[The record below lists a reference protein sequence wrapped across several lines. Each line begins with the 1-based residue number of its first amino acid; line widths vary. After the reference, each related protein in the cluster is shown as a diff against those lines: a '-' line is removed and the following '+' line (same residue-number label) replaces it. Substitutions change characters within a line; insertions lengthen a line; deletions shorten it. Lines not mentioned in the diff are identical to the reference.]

1 MPPSIPATK
10 SILDDTLEE
19 WRRTIAINLEAV
31 YMGSKLVAP
40 VMVAQK
46 SGRIIHISSIQ
57 GFASSGLCGSYNAA
71 KGAIIAYTKSMAVEL
86 APHGILVNAIA
97 PGFMVTPM
105 SVVNGVDE
113 TTTPEFIDWYIDQP
127 QDSAGAQRPAGG
139 CLRHGRVPRL
149 RLLPLHDRA
158 IAGGRRRID
167 EHVLEQEKPGKRQEG
182 TDHEQPLP
190 RLSRRDFV
198 LTSAMLAGGTAL
210 GGLSR
215 GAAAQAK
222 EMDFWYWGEQE
233 LPGLQ
238 KYVNDSVAAYKA
250 ATVKPMLQDTAVV
263 ISQFQTAAAAGKA
276 PDIQYLWNG
285 IYHMES
291 VWLGYVKGLKGL
303 VKDDV
308 LQASN
313 PTLLSHFGGDIY
325 RTGWYPLPMF
335 WCYNKTLF
343 EKAGLDPEAP
353 PKTWDELLA
362 ACEKLKTAGI
372 EPLGGG
378 IQDGY
383 WSEWYITHSL
393 PQQLDSL
400 GEAVELFIGDKDFRD
415 PKYHEHWV
423 KLEELK
429 KKGYLNKDMSS
440 LELYPGIDLVVAG
453 KVAIG
458 QTIGT
463 RLPGRQQGH
472 RRQDRLHDH
481 AGLRQGQARGRSRGR
496 RSGPRHLHQCGRSR
510 SGGGLPRIP
519 AVAGAAQ
526 GLLGGD
532 GLASLQ
538 HHLRFER
545 DPGSL
550 GARAVGELGPE
561 AQHLQR
567 HQPDAGPVL

>member
-1 MPPSIPATK
+1 
-10 SILDDTLEE
+10 
-19 WRRTIAINLEAV
+19 
-31 YMGSKLVAP
+31 
-40 VMVAQK
+40 
-46 SGRIIHISSIQ
+46 
-57 GFASSGLCGSYNAA
+57 
-71 KGAIIAYTKSMAVEL
+71 
-86 APHGILVNAIA
+86 
-97 PGFMVTPM
+97 M
-105 SVVNGVDE
+105 SN
-113 TTTPEFIDWYIDQP
+113 
-127 QDSAGAQRPAGG
+127 
-139 CLRHGRVPRL
+139 PRL
-149 RLLPLHDRA
+149 TKLN
-158 IAGGRRRID
+158 
-167 EHVLEQEKPGKRQEG
+167 
-182 TDHEQPLP
+182 
-190 RLSRRDFV
+190 RRDFV

-215 GAAAQAK
+215 GASAQAK

-263 ISQFQTAAAAGKA
+263 ISQFQTAAAAGNA
-276 PDIQYLWNG
+276 PDLQYLWNG

-303 VKDDV
+303 VKEDI

-415 PKYHEHWV
+415 PKYHQHWV
-423 KLEELK
+423 KLEELQ
-429 KKGYLNKDMSS
+429 KKGYLNKDMPS
-440 LELYPGIDLVVAG
+440 LELYPGIDLVVQG

-463 RLPGRQQGH
+463 RLPADSKATGGKIGYMTMPVFGTGKLAGVPVVDVQGLGISTNAEDPAAAAAFLEFLQSPEQLKAFWAATGWLPSNTTFDASVIEDASVRGLWENWGLKPNISNVTNLMPGQFYERAAIPTGQQ
-472 RRQDRLHDH
+472 
-481 AGLRQGQARGRSRGR
+481 
-496 RSGPRHLHQCGRSR
+496 
-510 SGGGLPRIP
+510 I
-519 AVAGAAQ
+519 VAGAMTGEQA
-526 GLLGGD
+526 
-532 GLASLQ
+532 
-538 HHLRFER
+538 
-545 DPGSL
+545 
-550 GARAVGELGPE
+550 GELAANTAKE
-561 AQHLQR
+561 WR
-567 HQPDAGPVL
+567 DFNPDMVENYRKWVKDLSAG

>member
-1 MPPSIPATK
+1 MSRA
-10 SILDDTLEE
+10 
-19 WRRTIAINLEAV
+19 
-31 YMGSKLVAP
+31 
-40 VMVAQK
+40 
-46 SGRIIHISSIQ
+46 
-57 GFASSGLCGSYNAA
+57 GF
-71 KGAIIAYTKSMAVEL
+71 
-86 APHGILVNAIA
+86 
-97 PGFMVTPM
+97 
-105 SVVNGVDE
+105 
-113 TTTPEFIDWYIDQP
+113 
-127 QDSAGAQRPAGG
+127 
-139 CLRHGRVPRL
+139 
-149 RLLPLHDRA
+149 
-158 IAGGRRRID
+158 
-167 EHVLEQEKPGKRQEG
+167 
-182 TDHEQPLP
+182 P

-198 LTSAMLAGGTAL
+198 LASAMLAGGTAL
-210 GGLSR
+210 GGLAR

-238 KYVNDSVAAYKA
+238 KYVEESVAAYKA

-276 PDIQYLWNG
+276 PDLQYLWNG

-291 VWLGYVKGLKGL
+291 VWLGYVKGLKGV
-303 VKDDV
+303 VKDDI

-343 EKAGLDPEAP
+343 EQAGLDPEAP

-415 PKYHEHWV
+415 PKYHQHWV
-423 KLEELK
+423 KLAELK
-429 KKGYLNKDMSS
+429 TRGYLNKDMSS

-463 RLPGRQQGH
+463 RLPADSKATGGKIGYMTMPVFGTGKLAGVPIVDVQGLGISTNAEDPAAAAAFLEFLQSPEQLKAFWDATGWLPSNTSFDASVIQDASVRGLWENWGLKPNISNVTNLMPGQFYERAAIPTGQQ
-472 RRQDRLHDH
+472 
-481 AGLRQGQARGRSRGR
+481 
-496 RSGPRHLHQCGRSR
+496 
-510 SGGGLPRIP
+510 I
-519 AVAGAAQ
+519 VAGAMTGEQA
-526 GLLGGD
+526 
-532 GLASLQ
+532 
-538 HHLRFER
+538 
-545 DPGSL
+545 
-550 GARAVGELGPE
+550 GELAANTAKE
-561 AQHLQR
+561 WR
-567 HQPDAGPVL
+567 EFNPDMVENYQKWVKDLSAG

>member
-1 MPPSIPATK
+1 MAG
-10 SILDDTLEE
+10 
-19 WRRTIAINLEAV
+19 N
-31 YMGSKLVAP
+31 
-40 VMVAQK
+40 
-46 SGRIIHISSIQ
+46 
-57 GFASSGLCGSYNAA
+57 SGLPMFTRRNLMINA
-71 KGAIIAYTKSMAVEL
+71 
-86 APHGILVNAIA
+86 
-97 PGFMVTPM
+97 
-105 SVVNGVDE
+105 
-113 TTTPEFIDWYIDQP
+113 
-127 QDSAGAQRPAGG
+127 
-139 CLRHGRVPRL
+139 
-149 RLLPLHDRA
+149 
-158 IAGGRRRID
+158 
-167 EHVLEQEKPGKRQEG
+167 
-182 TDHEQPLP
+182 
-190 RLSRRDFV
+190 
-198 LTSAMLAGGTAL
+198 AMLAGGSAL

-215 GAAAQAK
+215 SASAQVK
-222 EMDFWYWGEQE
+222 EMDMWYWGEQE

-238 KYVNDSVAAYKA
+238 KYVNDSVATYKT

-263 ISQFQTAAAAGKA
+263 ISQFQTAAAAGNA
-276 PDIQYLWNG
+276 PDVQYLWNG

-291 VWLGYVKGLKGL
+291 VWLGYLKGLKDL
-303 VKDDV
+303 VKPDV

-372 EPLGGG
+372 EPVGGG

-400 GEAVELFIGDKDFRD
+400 GEAVELFIGDKDFRE

-463 RLPGRQQGH
+463 RLPADSKATGGKIGYMTMPLFGKGKLAGVPVVDVQGLGISTNAEDPAAAAAFLEFLQSPDQLKAFFAATNWLPSNTTFDSSVIQDASVRGLWENWGLKPNISNVTNLMPGQFYERAAIPTGQQ
-472 RRQDRLHDH
+472 
-481 AGLRQGQARGRSRGR
+481 
-496 RSGPRHLHQCGRSR
+496 
-510 SGGGLPRIP
+510 I
-519 AVAGAAQ
+519 VAGSMTGEQA
-526 GLLGGD
+526 
-532 GLASLQ
+532 
-538 HHLRFER
+538 
-545 DPGSL
+545 
-550 GARAVGELGPE
+550 GELAANTAKE
-561 AQHLQR
+561 WR
-567 HQPDAGPVL
+567 DFNPDMVENYRKWVKDLSAT

>member
-1 MPPSIPATK
+1 MS
-10 SILDDTLEE
+10 
-19 WRRTIAINLEAV
+19 N
-31 YMGSKLVAP
+31 
-40 VMVAQK
+40 
-46 SGRIIHISSIQ
+46 
-57 GFASSGLCGSYNAA
+57 
-71 KGAIIAYTKSMAVEL
+71 
-86 APHGILVNAIA
+86 
-97 PGFMVTPM
+97 PGF
-105 SVVNGVDE
+105 
-113 TTTPEFIDWYIDQP
+113 
-127 QDSAGAQRPAGG
+127 
-139 CLRHGRVPRL
+139 PRL
-149 RLLPLHDRA
+149 N
-158 IAGGRRRID
+158 
-167 EHVLEQEKPGKRQEG
+167 
-182 TDHEQPLP
+182 
-190 RLSRRDFV
+190 RRDFV

-210 GGLSR
+210 GGLS
-215 GAAAQAK
+215 GAASAQTK

-263 ISQFQTAAAAGKA
+263 ISQFQTAAAAGSA
-276 PDIQYLWNG
+276 PDVQYLWNG

-303 VKDDV
+303 VKDDI

-415 PKYHEHWV
+415 PKYHQHWV

-429 KKGYLNKDMSS
+429 TKGYLNKDMSS

-463 RLPGRQQGH
+463 RLPADSKATGGKIGYMTMPVFGTGKLAGVPIVDVQGLGISTNAEDPAAAAAFLEFLQSADQLKRFWEATGWLPSNTTFDASVIQDASVRGLWENWGLKPNISNVTNLMPGQFYERAAIPTGQQ
-472 RRQDRLHDH
+472 
-481 AGLRQGQARGRSRGR
+481 
-496 RSGPRHLHQCGRSR
+496 
-510 SGGGLPRIP
+510 I
-519 AVAGAAQ
+519 VAGQMTGEQA
-526 GLLGGD
+526 
-532 GLASLQ
+532 
-538 HHLRFER
+538 
-545 DPGSL
+545 
-550 GARAVGELGPE
+550 GELAANTAKE
-561 AQHLQR
+561 WR
-567 HQPDAGPVL
+567 DFNPDMVENYRKWVKDLSAG

>member
-1 MPPSIPATK
+1 M
-10 SILDDTLEE
+10 
-19 WRRTIAINLEAV
+19 
-31 YMGSKLVAP
+31 
-40 VMVAQK
+40 
-46 SGRIIHISSIQ
+46 
-57 GFASSGLCGSYNAA
+57 
-71 KGAIIAYTKSMAVEL
+71 
-86 APHGILVNAIA
+86 
-97 PGFMVTPM
+97 
-105 SVVNGVDE
+105 
-113 TTTPEFIDWYIDQP
+113 
-127 QDSAGAQRPAGG
+127 
-139 CLRHGRVPRL
+139 RH
-149 RLLPLHDRA
+149 A
-158 IAGGRRRID
+158 
-167 EHVLEQEKPGKRQEG
+167 
-182 TDHEQPLP
+182 

-198 LTSAMLAGGTAL
+198 ITSAMLAGGTAL

-215 GAAAQAK
+215 GASAQAK

-263 ISQFQTAAAAGKA
+263 ISQFQTAAAAGNA

-343 EKAGLDPEAP
+343 EKAGLDPENP

-362 ACEKLKTAGI
+362 ACDKLKSSGV

-393 PQQLDSL
+393 PQQLDTL

-423 KLEELK
+423 KLEELQ

-463 RLPGRQQGH
+463 RLPADSKATGGKIGYMTMPVFGKGKLAGVPVVDVQGLGISTNAEDPAAAAAFLEFLQSPDQLKAFWAATGWLPSNTTFDASVIQDPSVRGLWENWGLKPNISNVTNLMPGQFYERAAIPTGQQ
-472 RRQDRLHDH
+472 
-481 AGLRQGQARGRSRGR
+481 
-496 RSGPRHLHQCGRSR
+496 
-510 SGGGLPRIP
+510 I
-519 AVAGAAQ
+519 VAGSMTGEQA
-526 GLLGGD
+526 
-532 GLASLQ
+532 
-538 HHLRFER
+538 
-545 DPGSL
+545 
-550 GARAVGELGPE
+550 GELAANTAKE
-561 AQHLQR
+561 WR
-567 HQPDAGPVL
+567 DFNPDMVENYRKWVKDLSAG

>member
-1 MPPSIPATK
+1 
-10 SILDDTLEE
+10 
-19 WRRTIAINLEAV
+19 
-31 YMGSKLVAP
+31 
-40 VMVAQK
+40 
-46 SGRIIHISSIQ
+46 
-57 GFASSGLCGSYNAA
+57 
-71 KGAIIAYTKSMAVEL
+71 
-86 APHGILVNAIA
+86 
-97 PGFMVTPM
+97 M
-105 SVVNGVDE
+105 SN
-113 TTTPEFIDWYIDQP
+113 
-127 QDSAGAQRPAGG
+127 
-139 CLRHGRVPRL
+139 H
-149 RLLPLHDRA
+149 
-158 IAGGRRRID
+158 
-167 EHVLEQEKPGKRQEG
+167 
-182 TDHEQPLP
+182 P
-190 RLSRRDFV
+190 RLSRRGFV

-215 GAAAQAK
+215 GASAQAK

-233 LPGLQ
+233 LTGLQ

-263 ISQFQTAAAAGKA
+263 ISQFQTAAAAGNA

-303 VKDDV
+303 VKDDI
-308 LQASN
+308 LEASN

-343 EKAGLDPEAP
+343 EKAGLDPENP

-383 WSEWYITHSL
+383 WSEWYLTHSL

-400 GEAVELFIGDKDFRD
+400 GEAVELFIGDKDFKD

-463 RLPGRQQGH
+463 RLPADSKATGGKIGYMTMPVFGKGKLAGVPVVDVQGLGISTNAEDPAAAAAFLEFLQSPEQLKAFWAATGWLPSNTTFDASVIQDPSVRGLWENWGLKPNISNVTNLMPGQFYERAAIPTGQQ
-472 RRQDRLHDH
+472 
-481 AGLRQGQARGRSRGR
+481 
-496 RSGPRHLHQCGRSR
+496 
-510 SGGGLPRIP
+510 I
-519 AVAGAAQ
+519 VAGAMTGEQA
-526 GLLGGD
+526 
-532 GLASLQ
+532 
-538 HHLRFER
+538 
-545 DPGSL
+545 
-550 GARAVGELGPE
+550 GELAANTAKE
-561 AQHLQR
+561 WR
-567 HQPDAGPVL
+567 DFNPDMVENYRKWVKDLSAG